1 MLDGLDLGKKREEEG
16 DIFDMDDTGT
26 MFMFLT

>member
-1 MLDGLDLGKKREEEG
+1 MLDGLDLGKKREEER

-26 MFMFLT
+26 VVMFLT